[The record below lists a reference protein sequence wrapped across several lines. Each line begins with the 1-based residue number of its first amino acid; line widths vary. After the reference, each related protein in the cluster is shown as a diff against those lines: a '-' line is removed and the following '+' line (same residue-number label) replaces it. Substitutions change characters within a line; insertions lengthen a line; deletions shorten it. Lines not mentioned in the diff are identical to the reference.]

1 MSTAILREYETLFV
15 VNPELTDDAANATFD
30 RLKGV
35 LEKMNAELLRED
47 RWGKRKLSFEVK
59 KQGRGNYSLFHY
71 VGPVG
76 VVAELERTMRNLD
89 EIIRFLTVSNG
100 NVFDIAAKR
109 AEVEKMVRERA
120 ADKAKQEAERR
131 EREERMAQ
139 GGGDDGDDRRDRD
152 DRDDR
157 DDRNDRGDRRRN
169 RDDEQSAE

>member
-1 MSTAILREYETLFV
+1 MATAILREYETLFV
-15 VNPELTDDAANATFD
+15 INPELTDDAANAVID

-35 LEKMNAELLRED
+35 IEKMNAELLRED

-59 KQGRGNYSLFHY
+59 KHGRGNYNLFHY

-89 EIIRFLTVSNG
+89 EVIRFLTVSNG
-100 NVFDIAAKR
+100 NVTDIAAKR

-131 EREERMAQ
+131 EREERMISEEDE
-139 GGGDDGDDRRDRD
+139 GGGEDAG
-152 DRDDR
+152 
-157 DDRNDRGDRRRN
+157 G
-169 RDDEQSAE
+169 EEEAAGGME

>member
-15 VNPELTDDAANATFD
+15 INPELTDDAANGVMD

-35 LEKMNAELLRED
+35 LTKMNAELLRED
-47 RWGKRKLSFEVK
+47 KWGKRKLSFEVK
-59 KQGRGNYSLFHY
+59 KHQRGNYSLLHF

-89 EIIRFLTVSNG
+89 EVIRFLTVSNG
-100 NVFDIAAKR
+100 NVSDIAAKR

-131 EREERMAQ
+131 EREERMLQ
-139 GGGDDGDDRRDRD
+139 NQGGDDDMGGDDEAA
-152 DRDDR
+152 
-157 DDRNDRGDRRRN
+157 G
-169 RDDEQSAE
+169 AE

>member
-1 MSTAILREYETLFV
+1 MGTTILREYETLYV
-15 VNPELTDDAANATFD
+15 INPELADDAANTVID

-59 KQGRGNYSLFHY
+59 KQSRGNYNLFHY

-89 EIIRFLTVSNG
+89 EVIRFLTVSNG
-100 NVFDIAAKR
+100 NVSDLAAKK
-109 AEVEKMVRERA
+109 AEVEKMMRERA

-131 EREERMAQ
+131 EREERVS
-139 GGGDDGDDRRDRD
+139 GGSVEDDAGEEEAA
-152 DRDDR
+152 
-157 DDRNDRGDRRRN
+157 GA
-169 RDDEQSAE
+169 AE